1 MDLNL
6 TGEKQKRL
14 KYLVVILI
22 IVFVAALFVFS
33 KSFFVKE
40 LADPSL
46 ITFKPKT
53 IKINFDVLKDP
64 FLEELQVFEE
74 ISYPEEMKIGRENPF
89 IPY

>member
-1 MDLNL
+1 MAINF

-22 IVFVAALFVFS
+22 VLVVVTLFVFS

-40 LADPSL
+40 SVTPSQKVFQL
-46 ITFKPKT
+46 KT
-53 IKINFDVLKDP
+53 VKINFDVLKDP

-74 ISYPEEMKIGRENPF
+74 ISYPEEMEIGRENPF